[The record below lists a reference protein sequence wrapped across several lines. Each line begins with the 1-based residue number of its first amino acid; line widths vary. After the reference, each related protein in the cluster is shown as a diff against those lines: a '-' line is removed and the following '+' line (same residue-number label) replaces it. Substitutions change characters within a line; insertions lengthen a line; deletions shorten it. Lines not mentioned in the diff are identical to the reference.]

1 MPKQQIDKIKFEDNG
16 YIFKSISFN
25 KSTNTLIANKFDKKE
40 NFIKKVEIKMGQ
52 IPKSVKKKLNPLK

>member
-1 MPKQQIDKIKFEDNG
+1 MISNIKFEDSG
-16 YIFKSISFN
+16 FVFKCISFN
-25 KSTNTLIANKFDKKE
+25 KSTNTLIANKFDNKD